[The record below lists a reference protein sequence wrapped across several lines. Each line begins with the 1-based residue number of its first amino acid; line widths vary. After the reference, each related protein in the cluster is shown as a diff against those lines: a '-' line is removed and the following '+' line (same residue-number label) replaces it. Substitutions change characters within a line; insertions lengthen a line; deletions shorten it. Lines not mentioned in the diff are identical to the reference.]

1 MVRVSKLQKEII
13 AILEGG
19 TEDGHW
25 VPAWVLLSDLDAYPC
40 SLHRALTKLLERGA
54 VVRRKSFDDS
64 IDKRWYY
71 DYCLTSLAAVADMFE
86 QDRTAECEKT
96 TMDEKIAGFVKGF
109 AMQTEQEIA
118 KLREKHGFNP
128 K

>member
-13 AILEGG
+13 SILETG

-25 VPAWVLLSDLDAYPC
+25 VPAWALLSDLDAYPC
-40 SLHRALTKLLERGA
+40 SLHRALTKLLERGV
-54 VVRRKSFDDS
+54 VVRRKTFDDS

-71 DYCLTSLAAVADMFE
+71 DYCLASMEEVANKFE
-86 QDRTAECEKT
+86 QDRTAEYEKT
-96 TMDEKIAGFVKGF
+96 TIDEKIADMVKGF
-109 AMQTEQEIA
+109 SMQTEQEIA
-118 KLREKHGFNP
+118 GLREKYGFKP

>member
-1 MVRVSKLQKEII
+1 M
-13 AILEGG
+13 LEGG

-25 VPAWVLLSDLDAYPC
+25 VPAWVLLSDLDTYPC

-54 VVRRKSFDDS
+54 VVRRKRFNDS

-71 DYCLTSLAAVADMFE
+71 DYCLASLVEVANKFE
-86 QDRTAECEKT
+86 QDRTAEYEKT

-109 AMQTEQEIA
+109 AMQTEHSRDRRA
-118 KLREKHGFNP
+118 DW
-128 K
+128 